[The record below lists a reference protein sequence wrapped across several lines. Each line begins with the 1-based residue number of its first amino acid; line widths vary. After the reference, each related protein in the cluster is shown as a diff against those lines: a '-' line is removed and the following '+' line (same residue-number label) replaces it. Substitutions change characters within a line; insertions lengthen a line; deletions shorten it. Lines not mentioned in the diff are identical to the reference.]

1 MRELHPDVAHTA
13 TEVIIK
19 ETEGFRLRMERWESV
34 SPKGL
39 FAVDLIQEA
48 LDDDGEVWQSSTYS
62 FNMTKEQIEEIINDV
77 KNLNDIPN
85 QKLISY
91 MDTLSE
97 EFEVIKSN
105 IINLTYQ
112 LDSVEILYNKL
123 LNEYEKRV

>member
-1 MRELHPDVAHTA
+1 
-13 TEVIIK
+13 
-19 ETEGFRLRMERWESV
+19 
-34 SPKGL
+34 
-39 FAVDLIQEA
+39 
-48 LDDDGEVWQSSTYS
+48 
-62 FNMTKEQIEEIINDV
+62 MTKEQIEEIINDV